1 MYTWQVEM
9 TVHNDVLLHSL
20 YVHCIH
26 VHALCT
32 ACACLHIHKMEY
44 IHLTSYVL
52 YKSIKITHGPEKW
65 YLVKKVIHL
74 LPTIVGKEYSI
85 SLDALH
91 RHHTIRM
98 GFTKLQRAR
107 DVVGPRICINERCG
121 TTHLTTDPAGSREP
135 HGGLRLIH
143 VFGRTSVLAH
153 IPWDRRWMYGEIHP
167 WNMFVNC

>member
-1 MYTWQVEM
+1 MYTWQGRVEM

-65 YLVKKVIHL
+65 YLVKKSDPPAPHNRWQRILDILGCPAQASHHSHGLHQIAACPRCCWAAHL
-74 LPTIVGKEYSI
+74 YQWTLWYDTPHNGPCRI
-85 SLDALH
+85 
-91 RHHTIRM
+91 
-98 GFTKLQRAR
+98 QRATR
-107 DVVGPRICINERCG
+107 RAASYPRFRLDLGVG
-121 TTHLTTDPAGSREP
+121 TYT
-135 HGGLRLIH
+135 LR
-143 VFGRTSVLAH
+143 
-153 IPWDRRWMYGEIHP
+153 P
-167 WNMFVNC
+167 